1 MGATKCTHVLML
13 AKCDILELKRISAEK
28 TVTVM
33 VDPDALLPLMAIN
46 SRYVDL
52 ARGEDVVERQALQNV
67 K

>member
-1 MGATKCTHVLML
+1 MVATKCTHVLML

-33 VDPDALLPLMAIN
+33 VGPDALLPLMAIN